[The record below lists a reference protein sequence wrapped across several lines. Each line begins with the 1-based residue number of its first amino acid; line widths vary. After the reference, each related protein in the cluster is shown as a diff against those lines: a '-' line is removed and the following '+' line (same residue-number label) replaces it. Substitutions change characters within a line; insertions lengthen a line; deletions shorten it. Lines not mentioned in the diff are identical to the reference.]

1 MESFF
6 SIAYW
11 SERLKQG
18 KSLIAKTIR
27 IVVAAMR
34 GFSNDDCSLQASA
47 LTYYSILSI
56 VPVLAVA
63 FGIAK
68 GFGFEKHLE
77 KEVTQKFFEQKE
89 LADKIINFAYSA
101 LQSAQGGL
109 IAGVGVVVLFWTVL
123 KLFSNIESS
132 FNAIWKIRRPRPL
145 ARRFNDYLAMIIF
158 CPLFFATSS
167 SISIFVVTQISK
179 YSQNHGLWDTV
190 SPLIT
195 LAFQIFPLFLSW
207 LLFTALYL
215 VMPNTK
221 VPVWCAALAGIL
233 AGTGFQIVQWAY
245 INFQLGIT
253 SYGAIYGSFAA
264 LPLLILWINISWL
277 ITLAGAEI
285 AYHAENDIALSKREK
300 AKEHREIDER
310 TLGLSIVEH
319 CIEAFYHNSPPLS
332 VYDIARG
339 AGINVVTARNLV
351 EQLKDG
357 GILSEVRWGKGSEV
371 GYQPGRNIKGI
382 TVQMVCHALDSS
394 RHIHHA
400 ALWDEQVQLFQEKLD
415 CLDKLVEQ
423 SPENA
428 LFVENQKMS

>member
-1 MESFF
+1 MEHFF

-11 SERLKQG
+11 TEKLYQS
-18 KSLIAKTIR
+18 KSFIAKTMR
-27 IVVAAMR
+27 IMMAAVR

-89 LADKIINFAYSA
+89 LAEKIIGFAYSA

-109 IAGVGVVVLFWTVL
+109 IAGVGVIVLFWTVL
-123 KLFSNIESS
+123 KLLSNIESS
-132 FNAIWKIRRPRPL
+132 FNAIWKVRKPRPL

-158 CPLFFATSS
+158 CPLFFAASS
-167 SISIFVVTQISK
+167 SLSIFIVTQVSS
-179 YSQNHGLWDTV
+179 YSRNHGFWDTV

-195 LAFQIFPLFLSW
+195 LSFQIFPLFLSW

-221 VPVWCAALAGIL
+221 VPVWCAIL
-233 AGTGFQIVQWAY
+233 AGTIAGTCFQVVQWIY

-264 LPLLILWINISWL
+264 LPLLILWINLSWF

-285 AYHAENDIALSKREK
+285 AYHAENDIVVSKRDK

-310 TLGLSIVEH
+310 ILGLAIVQH
-319 CIEAFYHNSPPLS
+319 CIEAFYNNSPPLTI
-332 VYDIARG
+332 YDIARIT
-339 AGINVVTARNLV
+339 GINVVTARNLV
-351 EQLKDG
+351 EQLKDEA
-357 GILSEVRWGKGSEV
+357 ILSEVRWGKGSNIA
-371 GYQPGRNIKGI
+371 YQPGLNINNI
-382 TVQMVCHALDSS
+382 TIQMVCKALNNS
-394 RHIHHA
+394 RHVRYPA
-400 ALWDEQVQLFQEKLD
+400 FWDEHVERFQNKLD
-415 CLDKLVEQ
+415 NLDKLVEQ
-423 SPENA
+423 SSENT
-428 LFVENQKMS
+428 LW